1 MTGRL
6 NGLMAHIK
14 KVNPNV
20 EWLHCI
26 IHREAFASKKMSS
39 ELNEVLNDAVK
50 VINFIQ
56 FRPLNHRLFQS
67 FCQDS
72 GSEHQQLL
80 LHTDVRWLSLG
91 KTLQRLFEL
100 RNEVRDFLSEHTH
113 TPVARFDDAGWVA
126 RLSYLSDI
134 FSKLNELNLALQG
147 KDKHVLNFFDNVCGF
162 MDKLKLWERKC
173 ENGDTSCFLQL
184 DTYLATGACDRSPLL
199 K

>member
-14 KVNPNV
+14 NVNPNV

-26 IHREAFASKKMSS
+26 IPREALASKEMSS

-56 FRPLNHRLFQS
+56 SRPLNHRLFHS

-80 LHTDVRWLSLG
+80 LHTDVRWLSSR
-91 KTLQRLFEL
+91 KTLHRLFEL
-100 RNEVRDFLSEHTH
+100 RNEVRDFCQS
-113 TPVARFDDAGWVA
+113 R
-126 RLSYLSDI
+126 
-134 FSKLNELNLALQG
+134 
-147 KDKHVLNFFDNVCGF
+147 
-162 MDKLKLWERKC
+162 
-173 ENGDTSCFLQL
+173 
-184 DTYLATGACDRSPLL
+184 
-199 K
+199 

>member
-1 MTGRL
+1 
-6 NGLMAHIK
+6 
-14 KVNPNV
+14 
-20 EWLHCI
+20 
-26 IHREAFASKKMSS
+26 MSS

-147 KDKHVLNFFDNVCGF
+147 KDKHVLNFFDHVCGF

-184 DTYLATGACDRSPLL
+184 DLATGACDRSPLL